1 MHDWPSFQIQ
11 AGELLQHVSR
21 TAYRHTPLHFG
32 RNAANR
38 YDDPARGYGVLYLG
52 FELATALMESVFH
65 KHLWLEAPSRAI
77 TLQEVRQRMVRV
89 IEVMAN
95 IHLADVTAP
104 GFMAA
109 GLGMNLAQLACRDYA
124 HTHSACRPRCMP
136 CKGAT
141 ASHCSTACFIHRAT
155 TTRPKASRCSIVRP
169 PNCASMT
176 TSTWICTG
184 IGQISSRLTA
194 LAYKTSKKPH
204 ALQRK

>member
-95 IHLADVTAP
+95 IHLADFTAP
-104 GFMAA
+104 GFMAS

-124 HTHSACRPRCMP
+124 HTQRLSAQ
-136 CKGAT
+136 
-141 ASHCSTACFIHRAT
+141 
-155 TTRPKASRCSIVRP
+155 V
-169 PNCASMT
+169 
-176 TSTWICTG
+176 
-184 IGQISSRLTA
+184 
-194 LAYKTSKKPH
+194 H
-204 ALQRK
+204 ALQGCNGQPLFDGVLYPSRNNYPAKSIALFDRAAAKLRVDDDIDLDMHRDWPDFVKAYRIGIQDI